1 MTKHKKGSILSV
13 IGLLIVLVVA
23 AVIVFSMIS
32 DQIFFKE
39 VNQQEKVEQLNIT
52 LDKAAKKQIDNYTS
66 QQVSSKNKDTWRDAS
81 STEIKAAMN
90 SSNLL
95 RVILKSIN
103 FWN

>member
-1 MTKHKKGSILSV
+1 GSILSV

-66 QQVSSKNKDTWRDAS
+66 QQVSSKNNDTYIDAS
-81 STEIKAAMN
+81 STEIKATMN
-90 SSNLL
+90 ST
-95 RVILKSIN
+95 ILISIN
-103 FWN
+103 PLKFVFF